1 MQKSEFAWDDKLQ
14 RQIGVC
20 VGVLFLQ
27 FKEMPLCV
35 GSLVLR
41 VVRRGDIEGDATP
54 CCEPGKKGSENTPV
68 SECDCSTS
76 AGSLLLSQVK
86 SSTHRVVVEVGGGQL
101 AKRKRDRMGHGWMG
115 REGHSGTVSVGY
127 MKAGCNYTLKKI
139 T

>member
-1 MQKSEFAWDDKLQ
+1 MW
-14 RQIGVC
+14 
-20 VGVLFLQ
+20 GVLFLQ

-101 AKRKRDRMGHGWMG
+101 AKRETEWGTAGWAG
-115 REGHSGTVSVGY
+115 KGTREQPRLGT
-127 MKAGCNYTLKKI
+127 
-139 T
+139 

>member
-20 VGVLFLQ
+20 GGVLFVQ

-68 SECDCSTS
+68 NECDCSTS
-76 AGSLLLSQVK
+76 AGSLLLSQIK
-86 SSTHRVVVEVGGGQL
+86 SSAHHVVVEVCGGQL
-101 AKRKRDRMGHGWMG
+101 EKERETKRGTAGWAG
-115 REGHSGTVSVGY
+115 KGTWEQPRLG
-127 MKAGCNYTLKKI
+127 T
-139 T
+139 

>member
-1 MQKSEFAWDDKLQ
+1 MHRNLVARCRNQNLHGMISCKDKS
-14 RQIGVC
+14 GC

-41 VVRRGDIEGDATP
+41 VARRGDIQGDVTP

-86 SSTHRVVVEVGGGQL
+86 SSAHRVVVEVGGGQL
-101 AKRKRDRMGHGWMG
+101 EKERETERGMAG
-115 REGHSGTVSVGY
+115 RAGKGTREQPRLG
-127 MKAGCNYTLKKI
+127 T
-139 T
+139 